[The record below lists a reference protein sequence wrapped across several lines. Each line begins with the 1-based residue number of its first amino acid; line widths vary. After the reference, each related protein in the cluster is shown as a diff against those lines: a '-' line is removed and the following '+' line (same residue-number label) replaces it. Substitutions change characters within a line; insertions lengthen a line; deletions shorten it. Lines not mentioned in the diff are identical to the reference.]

1 MSAHIVSFQIDAA
14 NANNESSTEEMSARR
29 QIQSENG
36 PIPVTGVAE
45 AFGSALAV
53 LRARMLDASPDDIV
67 YAFRKGLTGERA

>member
-1 MSAHIVSFQIDAA
+1 MSAYIVNFQIDTATA
-14 NANNESSTEEMSARR
+14 HNTSSTEEMSARR

-53 LRARMLDASPDDIV
+53 LRAKMVDADPDDIV

>member
-1 MSAHIVSFQIDAA
+1 MSAHIVSFQIDIA
-14 NANNESSTEEMSARR
+14 NAHGTGSTEEMSARR

-45 AFGSALAV
+45 SFGAALAV
-53 LRARMLDASPDDIV
+53 LRARMVDAAPDDIV